1 MGKVVL
7 PRAVVLPAD
16 FAGAAGHVDTPPD
29 DPFVIDVTGDA
40 VSIGTITVSDAGAF
54 TFATTS
60 NEAKALAAGAVVR
73 FVAPD
78 PADPSIAGLALTLLA
93 ALG

>member
-1 MGKVVL
+1 M
-7 PRAVVLPAD
+7 
-16 FAGAAGHVDTPPD
+16 
-29 DPFVIDVTGDA
+29 IDVTVDT
-40 VSIGTITVSDAGAF
+40 VSIGTITVSDAGTF

-60 NEAKALAAGAVVR
+60 NEAKAVAAGAVAR

-78 PADPSIAGLALTLLA
+78 PADVSIAGLAVTLLA

>member
-1 MGKVVL
+1 
-7 PRAVVLPAD
+7 
-16 FAGAAGHVDTPPD
+16 
-29 DPFVIDVTGDA
+29 VIDVTVDA

-54 TFATTS
+54 TFAS
-60 NEAKALAAGAVVR
+60 ADNEPKTLAAGAVVR

-78 PADPSIAGLALTLLA
+78 PADPSIAGLAVTLLA